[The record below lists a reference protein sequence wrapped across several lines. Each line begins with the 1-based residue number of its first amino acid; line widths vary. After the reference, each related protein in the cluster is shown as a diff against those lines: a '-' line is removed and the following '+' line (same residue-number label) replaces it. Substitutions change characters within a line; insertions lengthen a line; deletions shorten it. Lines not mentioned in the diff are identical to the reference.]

1 MGAVEAIGRFVV
13 LERIGVGA
21 HAAVYRAEDPV
32 LEQLVALKVLSTQV
46 AFDPDG
52 RARFIKEARLMRRI
66 DSARTATVYDVAQL
80 PDGRPYLVLE
90 LAERGTLGDRLDD
103 LEQRAVALTVPDVR
117 AVAAGLGSALAAIH
131 DRGVVHRDVKPS
143 NILIR
148 PAPEGHP
155 PDGYPGG
162 VLLNDDDFLILTDF
176 GLAKALEST
185 RRVTAAVGTPAYMA
199 PEQAAVGAPLDG
211 RADIFA
217 ASAVIAEL
225 LGRTP
230 GPRDPRVKAVLDR
243 GMARDRNQRQPDART
258 WVRELVGAIDSMA
271 PSTVPQRA
279 LPPPVAAPA
288 PVAAPPPAVS
298 VRAPGVP
305 VLDLR
310 PEVLGGGDRRRGFP
324 GGPVLLAVL
333 VAALLAVAIVI
344 VLALDYSGGT
354 G

>member
-1 MGAVEAIGRFVV
+1 MEAIGRFVV

-32 LEQLVALKVLSTQV
+32 LDQLVALKVLSANV

-66 DSARTATVYDVAQL
+66 DSARTAKVYDVAQL

-90 LAERGTLGDRLDD
+90 LAERGTLDGRLDE
-103 LEQRAVALTVPDVR
+103 LEERGTAITVRDVR
-117 AVAAGLGSALAAIH
+117 AAAAALGASLAAIH
-131 DRGVVHRDVKPS
+131 DRGVVHRDIKPS

-148 PAPEGHP
+148 PPADGHP

-162 VLLNDDDFLILTDF
+162 VLLRDDDFLVLTDF

-199 PEQAAVGAPLDG
+199 PEQAAVGAPIDG

-225 LGRTP
+225 LDRTDE
-230 GPRDPRVKAVLDR
+230 PRHPRVGAALDR
-243 GMARDRNQRQPDART
+243 GMARNRDDRHPDART
-258 WVRELVGAIDSMA
+258 WTRD
-271 PSTVPQRA
+271 
-279 LPPPVAAPA
+279 
-288 PVAAPPPAVS
+288 
-298 VRAPGVP
+298 
-305 VLDLR
+305 
-310 PEVLGGGDRRRGFP
+310 
-324 GGPVLLAVL
+324 L
-333 VAALLAVAIVI
+333 VAALDGSLAPVTVFHPGDPVAPRPAAEPAPDVVPVVQYAQEPVAPRPGLLGGPVMLAVFAAA
-344 VLALDYSGGT
+344 VLAIAIALVLAYDYLGGAR
-354 G
+354 